1 MMRTTVALLA
11 AVLAIAT
18 VACARDQAGTAHAA
32 AQDPPAK
39 TETALLAG
47 GCFWCLESAFDD
59 FPGVVKATSGYT
71 GGTKPNPTYEEV
83 SAENTGHFES
93 VEVVFDPTK
102 ISYEKILDR
111 FWHEID
117 PTDPDGQF
125 YDRGPSYRTAI
136 FVRNDEQRRIAEAS
150 LKALEA
156 SHKFGKPIV
165 TKILPAGP
173 FYPAEEYHQQYHAK
187 NPSAYSAYRKG
198 SGRSS
203 FLESTWGDDGTAN
216 GARSDKAAAL
226 STDTAAKNGSTVPTA
241 GSYRK
246 PSDDELKKRLT
257 NLQYEVTQHGA
268 TEPAFANEFWNE
280 HRAGIY
286 VDVVSG
292 EPLFS
297 STDKFDSG
305 TGWPSFSKPLV
316 SENVVR
322 SSDAVG
328 GTFGSEVHSSTAGS
342 HLGHVFSDGP
352 EPTGLRYCI
361 DSASLRFVPADK
373 LTSEGYASFVH
384 LFTTAP
390 AQPPTQATKPAT
402 NPKTP

>member
-1 MMRTTVALLA
+1 MMRTKPVLLA
-11 AVLAIAT
+11 ALVAIASA
-18 VACARDQAGTAHAA
+18 ACARDQAATAHAA
-32 AQDPPAK
+32 SQGPPAK
-39 TETALLAG
+39 TETAILAG

-59 FPGVVKATSGYT
+59 YPGVVKAISGYT
-71 GGTKPNPTYEEV
+71 GGTKPDPTYEEV
-83 SAENTGHFES
+83 SAENTGHYES

-102 ISYEKILDR
+102 ISYEKVLDR
-111 FWHEID
+111 YWHEID

-156 SHKFGKPIV
+156 SHKFDKPIV

-173 FYPAEEYHQQYHAK
+173 FYPAEEYHQQYHSK
-187 NPSAYSAYRKG
+187 NPAAYNAYRNG

-203 FLESTWGDDGTAN
+203 FLESTWGDDGT
-216 GARSDKAAAL
+216 GKAAAPEK
-226 STDTAAKNGSTVPTA
+226 TAAASTTVA
-241 GSYRK
+241 ASGSYRK
-246 PSDDELKKRLT
+246 PSDDDLKKRLT
-257 NLQYEVTQHGA
+257 TLQYEVTQHGA
-268 TEPAFANEFWNE
+268 TEPAFANDFWDE
-280 HRAGIY
+280 HRPGIY

-305 TGWPSFSKPLV
+305 TGWPSFSKPLA
-316 SENVVR
+316 SENVVQ
-322 SSDAVG
+322 SSDSPG
-328 GTFGSEVHSSTAGS
+328 GNFGSEVHSRAAGS

-361 DSASLRFVPADK
+361 DSASLRFIPADK
-373 LTSEGYASFVH
+373 LSAEGYGAFVH
-384 LFTTAP
+384 LFATAP
-390 AQPPTQATKPAT
+390 AQASKPETKA
-402 NPKTP
+402 KTP